1 MQPPQK
7 WPSADLSSYP
17 LRYSL
22 VLEQLPGHGLVGD
35 APPGHRII
43 PDFDTKEGSPPWPGD
58 GSLCLFDEQL
68 ETVLDE
74 PGHARHDPS
83 AGPFAADVEERSLE
97 VTIANLMEV
106 QLSLTLLRKCGSK
119 VSPRNDGCP
128 AVIPAKSGGSRRSWS
143 SQHW

>member
-22 VLEQLPGHGLVGD
+22 VLEQLPGHGFVGD
-35 APPGHRII
+35 APPGHQII
-43 PDFDTKEGSPPWPGD
+43 PDIDTKEGSPPWPGD
-58 GSLCLFDEQL
+58 GSLCLFDQQL

-97 VTIANLMEV
+97 VTIATLMEV

-143 SQHW
+143 SQH